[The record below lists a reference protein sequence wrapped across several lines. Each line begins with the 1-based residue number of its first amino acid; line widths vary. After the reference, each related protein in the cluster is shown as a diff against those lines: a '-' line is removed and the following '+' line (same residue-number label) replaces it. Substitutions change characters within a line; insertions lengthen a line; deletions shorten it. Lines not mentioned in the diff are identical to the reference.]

1 MKKATT
7 LLAILLLFLVGCSGN
22 QQQNKDFITVDVIKS
37 YPEKELT
44 LQDFMDVEYVPLE
57 TTDQFLTKG
66 MVMDVGKD
74 ILVVSNAREGDIMLF
89 DRRTGQGVKKI
100 NHRGQGA
107 EEYLLLVNLILDEE
121 NGEMFANDGPSSKI
135 QVYDLNGNFK
145 RSIRYRKGAF
155 VSNIYNYDKEHLLCQ
170 DTYAPDNTSSMN
182 SFFLLSK
189 QDGTM
194 KDIEIPFE
202 KKISTVIVQRV
213 GDQVYGNAPRNSFIV
228 PFRQNW
234 ILTEPSADT
243 VYMHQ
248 PDKSLRPFMVRTP
261 SVHTMAPEVFL
272 FPGVLTDRYYFM
284 QTVKKEYD
292 FATEKGLPTT
302 DLVYDTEEQGI
313 YQYTVYNQ
321 DFSERTVD
329 MASRCMDGKVAFYVR
344 LEAHE
349 LVEAYEKGLLKS
361 KLKEIASKINEES
374 NPVIMLVK
382 HKNNN

>member
-1 MKKATT
+1 MKKAAT

-213 GDQVYGNAPRNSFIV
+213 GDQVYGNGPRNSFIV

-248 PDKSLRPFMVRTP
+248 PDKSLRAFMVRTP

>member
-213 GDQVYGNAPRNSFIV
+213 GDQVYGNGPRNSFIV

-329 MASRCMDGKVAFYVR
+329 MASRCMDDKVAFYVR

>member
-1 MKKATT
+1 MKKITT
-7 LLAILLLFLVGCSGN
+7 LLAVLLLFLVGCSGDK
-22 QQQNKDFITVDVIKS
+22 QQRKDFITVDVTKS
-37 YPEKELT
+37 YPEKKLI
-44 LQDFMDVEYVPLE
+44 LQDFMDVEYIPLE
-57 TTDQFLTKG
+57 TTDQFITKG
-66 MVMDVGKD
+66 TVMDVGKD
-74 ILVVSNAREGDIMLF
+74 ILLVSNGREGDIMLF
-89 DRRTGQGVKKI
+89 DRETGQGIKKI

-145 RSIRYRKGAF
+145 RSIPYRKGAF
-155 VSNIYNYDKEHLLCQ
+155 VSNIYNYDKEYLLCQ

-194 KDIEIPFE
+194 TDIEIPFE

-228 PFRQNW
+228 PFRGSW

-243 VYMHQ
+243 VYMHR
-248 PDKSLRPFMVRTP
+248 PDKSLSPLMVRTP
-261 SVHTMAPEVFL
+261 SVHTMEPEVFL

-292 FATEKGLPTT
+292 FATEKGLPTI
-302 DLVYDTEEQGI
+302 DLLYDTKEQAI
-313 YQYTVYNQ
+313 YQYIVYNQ
-321 DFSERTVD
+321 DFSEKTVD
-329 MASRCMDGKVAFYVR
+329 MASRCMDDKVAFYIR

-349 LVEAYEKGLLKS
+349 LVEAREKGQLEG
-361 KLKEIASKINEES
+361 KLKEIATKIEEES

>member
-22 QQQNKDFITVDVIKS
+22 QQQNEDFITVDVTKS

-107 EEYLLLVNLILDEE
+107 EEYLLLVNLILDEK

-213 GDQVYGNAPRNSFIV
+213 GDQVYGNGPRNSFIV

-248 PDKSLRPFMVRTP
+248 PDKSLRPFLIRTP

>member
-1 MKKATT
+1 MKKAAT

-213 GDQVYGNAPRNSFIV
+213 GDQVYGNGPRNSFIV

-349 LVEAYEKGLLKS
+349 LVEAYEKGLLKG

>member
-1 MKKATT
+1 MKKTTT
-7 LLAILLLFLVGCSGN
+7 LLAVLLLFLGGCSGDK
-22 QQQNKDFITVDVIKS
+22 QQSKDFITVDVTKS
-37 YPEKELT
+37 YPEKKLI
-44 LQDFMDVEYVPLE
+44 LQDFMDVEYIPLE
-57 TTDQFLTKG
+57 TTDQFITKG
-66 MVMDVGKD
+66 TVMDVGKD
-74 ILVVSNAREGDIMLF
+74 ILLVSNGREGDIMLF
-89 DRRTGQGVKKI
+89 DRETGQGIRKI

-145 RSIRYRKGAF
+145 RSIPYRKGAF
-155 VSNIYNYDKEHLLCQ
+155 VSNIYNYDKEYLLCQ

-189 QDGTM
+189 QDGTTT
-194 KDIEIPFE
+194 DIEIPFE

-228 PFRQNW
+228 PFRGSW

-243 VYMHQ
+243 VYMHR
-248 PDKSLRPFMVRTP
+248 PDKSLSSFMVRTP
-261 SVHTMAPEVFL
+261 SVHTMEPEVFL
-272 FPGVLTDRYYFM
+272 FLGVLTDRYYFM

-292 FATEKGLPTT
+292 FATEKGLPTI
-302 DLVYDTEEQGI
+302 DLLYDTKEQAI
-313 YQYTVYNQ
+313 YQYIVYNQ
-321 DFSERTVD
+321 DFSEKTVD
-329 MASRCMDGKVAFYVR
+329 MASRCMDDKVAFYVR

-349 LVEAYEKGLLKS
+349 LVEAREKGQLKG
-361 KLKEIASKINEES
+361 KLKEIATKIEEES